1 MRRKLEPDE
10 VLRLTPVLPVVAIGD
25 AADAIPLARALLAGG
40 IKSVEITLR
49 TPAALD
55 AIRAISGA
63 VPEMIVGAGTVLNL
77 DALAAA
83 AAAGAHYALSPGAT
97 PNLLEAARSAPIP
110 LIPGIATAS
119 EIMLG
124 LDLGYRYFKF
134 FPAEQLGGIAAL
146 SAFAGPLPL
155 ARFCPTGGIG
165 ADKAAGYLALENV
178 LCVGGSWVAPGALIK
193 AGDWAAIEANARRA
207 LQPR

>member
-49 TPAALD
+49 TSAALD
-55 AIRAISGA
+55 AIRAISDA

-83 AAAGAHYALSPGAT
+83 AAAGARYALSPGAT

-119 EIMLG
+119 ELMLG

>member
-1 MRRKLEPDE
+1 MQRQLEPE
-10 VLRLTPVLPVVAIGD
+10 EALRLTPVLPVIAIED
-25 AADAIPLARALLAGG
+25 AADAIPLAKALLAGG
-40 IKSVEITLR
+40 VVSVEITLR
-49 TPAALD
+49 TPAALN
-55 AIRAISGA
+55 AIRAICDS

-83 AAAGAHYALSPGAT
+83 AAAGARYALSPGAT
-97 PNLLEAARSAPIP
+97 PNLLETARGAPIP

-119 EIMLG
+119 ELMLG
-124 LDLGYRYFKF
+124 LDLGYRHFKF

-155 ARFCPTGGIG
+155 ARFCPTGGIN

-178 LCVGGSWVAPGALIK
+178 LCVGGSWVAPSTLIK

-207 LQPR
+207 SQLR